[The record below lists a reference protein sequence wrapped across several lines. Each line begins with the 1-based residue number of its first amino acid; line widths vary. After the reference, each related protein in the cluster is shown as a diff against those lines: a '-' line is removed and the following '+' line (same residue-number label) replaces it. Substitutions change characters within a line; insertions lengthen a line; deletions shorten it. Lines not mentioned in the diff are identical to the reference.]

1 MLYKLLS
8 YKNNFRLLVFFP
20 LSPSLENPYSVVSE
34 IRLSES
40 YTFPKT
46 QVNIWSTIVM
56 NLRWSLIK
64 YFESHLMSSFPKLL
78 TGTRLFIGC
87 FFDLTSL
94 PLHHKDTSVFAFIDT
109 GLHLPFYH
117 SLCPLCCNFNC
128 TKWLYTTRKIHSFF
142 LNNLWRFWIIPSN
155 LHT

>member
-1 MLYKLLS
+1 MLYKLPS
-8 YKNNFRLLVFFP
+8 YKNNFKFLVFFP

-40 YTFPKT
+40 YTFPKI
-46 QVNIWSTIVM
+46 QVNIWRTTVM
-56 NLRWSLIK
+56 NLRWSLIR

-78 TGTRLFIGC
+78 TGTRPFIGC

-94 PLHHKDTSVFAFIDT
+94 PLHRKDTSVFAFIDT

-117 SLCPLCCNFNC
+117 SLYLLCCNFNS
-128 TKWLYTTRKIHSFF
+128 TKWLYTIRKIHSFF
-142 LNNLWRFWIIPSN
+142 FWIIYEYFE
-155 LHT
+155 